1 MYDFANSG
9 YTTVVI
15 TAVFNAY
22 FVAEVAGNAPWA
34 TFAWTATL
42 AVSFALIMLTAPLI
56 GAYADAHAAKKR
68 LLLATTAGCV
78 IFTAALASVGRG
90 DIALGVTLIVLSNY
104 CFGTGEN
111 LIAAFLPEIA
121 DGEALGRVS
130 GWGWS
135 LGYLGGLVALGA
147 CLVYVAWA
155 QGQGADATQFVPG
168 TMLITAAIFAV
179 ASLPTFLFLRERAMP
194 VARPGELVR
203 STFARLTET
212 LGRARRYKD
221 LWRFLTALVFYQAG
235 IQTVVA
241 LAAVYAQQVMGFTTR
256 GTLLLILV
264 VNVTAAAGAFAFGQI
279 QDRLGHV
286 RTLVLTLIG
295 WLVAV
300 VLAWVAEGATLFWIV
315 ANLVGICLGSTQSA
329 GRALVGYLSPPARTA
344 EFFGLW
350 GLAVK
355 LSSILGPVTYGVVT
369 WVTGG
374 DHRFAM
380 LVTGV
385 FFLIGIAVLVGLDV
399 QRGRSAALETPG
411 C

>member
-1 MYDFANSG
+1 M
-9 YTTVVI
+9 
-15 TAVFNAY
+15 
-22 FVAEVAGNAPWA
+22 
-34 TFAWTATL
+34 
-42 AVSFALIMLTAPLI
+42 
-56 GAYADAHAAKKR
+56 
-68 LLLATTAGCV
+68 
-78 IFTAALASVGRG
+78 
-90 DIALGVTLIVLSNY
+90 
-104 CFGTGEN
+104 
-111 LIAAFLPEIA
+111 
-121 DGEALGRVS
+121 
-130 GWGWS
+130 
-135 LGYLGGLVALGA
+135 
-147 CLVYVAWA
+147 
-155 QGQGADATQFVPG
+155 
-168 TMLITAAIFAV
+168 
-179 ASLPTFLFLRERAMP
+179 
-194 VARPGELVR
+194 
-203 STFARLTET
+203 
-212 LGRARRYKD
+212 
-221 LWRFLTALVFYQAG
+221 
-235 IQTVVA
+235 
-241 LAAVYAQQVMGFTTR
+241 
-256 GTLLLILV
+256 
-264 VNVTAAAGAFAFGQI
+264 
-279 QDRLGHV
+279 

-399 QRGRSAALETPG
+399 QRGRSAAVETPG